1 MRKGWRAALWWVK
14 NGPVQTPAP
23 RDPDVELTS
32 APEASL
38 SSPVKWGQR
47 HLPGRDRTKALS
59 AIQARKG
66 GETALL
72 PPFRSRRPAASSCG
86 KPSRLYSPLGFHGP
100 LNADPSPSLLPPT
113 GPDLLHL

>member
-1 MRKGWRAALWWVK
+1 MSKGWRAASWRGK

-38 SSPVKWGQR
+38 SSPVKWGR
-47 HLPGRDRTKALS
+47 CHLPGRDRTKALS

-72 PPFRSRRPAASSCG
+72 LPFRSKQPAASSCG

-100 LNADPSPSLLPPT
+100 LNADRSPSLFPPA